1 MLLSAFRVAM
11 AIAQLPM
18 ALVMERP
25 MDPDLGVVTG
35 MAGLTDTVAGAVGGM
50 QLGAL
55 GGDILLIQSAIH
67 TRLAHHLQCI
77 FSRLWLSPLSWQHK
91 PSPQSGIFAHPPRS
105 IFRM

>member
-1 MLLSAFRVAM
+1 M

-35 MAGLTDTVAGAVGGM
+35 MADLMDTAVGEMVGM
-50 QLGAL
+50 QRGAL
-55 GGDILLIQSAIH
+55 DGDIQLAIH
-67 TRLAHHLQCI
+67 MRLVHHLQCMSSQ
-77 FSRLWLSPLSWQHK
+77 FWLSPLSWQHK

>member
-18 ALVMERP
+18 APVMERL
-25 MDPDLGVVTG
+25 MDPDLGAVTG
-35 MAGLTDTVAGAVGGM
+35 MVGLTDMAVGAVGGM

-67 TRLAHHLQCI
+67 THLVRHLPYTYNQ
-77 FSRLWLSPLSWQHK
+77 LWLSRLSWQHK
-91 PSPQSGIFAHPPRS
+91 PSPQSGIFARPPRS